1 VVVVDS
7 LSTLTA
13 AATAVVSVVVVG
25 SRCHECRDLTA
36 AVVVVVVVGIVVVH
50 IDSCSRS
57 QCLCCR
63 HWQLLSWVSTVVVVI
78 EYGWRWLAVVVGATE
93 WRLFRIVVLD
103 TGAVL
108 GI

>member
-1 VVVVDS
+1 MVVVDS

-50 IDSCSRS
+50 IDSCSHS
-57 QCLCCR
+57 QCWCCR
-63 HWQLLSWVSTVVVVI
+63 GCRQLSLSSSM
-78 EYGWRWLAVVVGATE
+78 GGG
-93 WRLFRIVVLD
+93 D
-103 TGAVL
+103 
-108 GI
+108 